1 MTSNSPNEF
10 NSKKEKQE
18 LEEEDKIISKYILAL
33 KNDETRDKAMK
44 NLYSYNK
51 NPSEK
56 IGLYLWYS
64 GGTMAVLLQELIK
77 LYQYLPPYNSKKIIN
92 EAYNKAIQ
100 ILFFFECFALNPQTK
115 KEFIESG
122 ILVYIFP
129 FLSIVP
135 NSKNS
140 FMIRTLTLRMLHNL
154 IEKKLDIETFNILN
168 QHQIMITILKIVS
181 NGKEL
186 DKKIA
191 CHIMLIII
199 SNFVG
204 LEYFCE
210 VKQRLQALVFTF
222 GQILVNDDCVKIKKF
237 ALKILLIITENNE
250 AKNEIKDYL
259 LELFKKFNIYQNLDE
274 STKIKAKQLE
284 KILQDGDMGL
294 ETGNSESK
302 IKKLKS
308 DLTNNSNNNTN
319 NGNNNNNYKIKKN
332 EVNNL
337 HNLNLTKSN
346 SFTGYNNNANQR
358 QMNINS
364 NEFNN
369 NGNKLNI
376 NMMFMNN
383 MNQIK
388 MTNGYMMPPVGD
400 INYNL
405 NKDNESY
412 MNPNMYNQNGN
423 SGFGNMNFY
432 NSFKNM

>member
-1 MTSNSPNEF
+1 MSSNSPNEF
-10 NSKKEKQE
+10 ISKKEEQE

-33 KNDETRDKAMK
+33 KNEETRDEAMK
-44 NLYSYNK
+44 NLHSYNK

-77 LYQYLPPYNSKKIIN
+77 LYQYLPPYNSKKITN
-92 EAYNKAIQ
+92 ESYNKAIQ
-100 ILFFFECFALNPQTK
+100 IAFFFECIALNPQTK
-115 KEFIESG
+115 KELIESG

-140 FMIRTLTLRMLHNL
+140 FMIRTLTLRMLHTL
-154 IEKKLDIETFNILN
+154 IDKKLDIETFNILK
-168 QHQIMITILKIVS
+168 QHQIMITLLKIVA

-191 CHIMLIII
+191 CHIMIIII
-199 SNFVG
+199 SNIMG

-222 GQILVNDDCVKIKKF
+222 AQILVYDDCVKLKKF

-259 LELFKKFNIYQNLDE
+259 LDLFKKFNIYQNLDE
-274 STKIKAKQLE
+274 NGKIKAKQLE
-284 KILQDGDMGL
+284 KILQDGDFGL

-302 IKKLKS
+302 IQKLKS

-319 NGNNNNNYKIKKN
+319 KGNNNSFKTKKN

-358 QMNINS
+358 QININS
-364 NEFNN
+364 NEFSN

-376 NMMFMNN
+376 NMMFINN

-405 NKDNESY
+405 NKDNEGY
-412 MNPNMYNQNGN
+412 MNPNLYNQNGN
-423 SGFGNMNFY
+423 TGFGNINFY

>member
-1 MTSNSPNEF
+1 MSSNSPYEF
-10 NSKKEKQE
+10 ISKKENQD
-18 LEEEDKIISKYILAL
+18 LEDEDKIISKYVLDL
-33 KNDETRDKAMK
+33 KNEETRNEVMK
-44 NLYSYNK
+44 NLHLYNK

-77 LYQYLPPYNSKKIIN
+77 LYPYLPPFNTKKITN
-92 EAYNKAIQ
+92 ETYNKSSH
-100 ILFFFECFALNPQTK
+100 ILFFFECLALNPQTK

-122 ILVYIFP
+122 ILVYVFP

-140 FMIRTLTLRMLHNL
+140 FMIRTLTLKMLYTL
-154 IEKKLDIETFNILN
+154 IEKKFDIETFNILK
-168 QHQIMITILKIVS
+168 QHQIMLTLLKIFS

-191 CHIMLIII
+191 CHIILIII
-199 SNFVG
+199 SNIAG

-210 VKQRLQALVFTF
+210 VKQRLQALVVSFR
-222 GQILVNDDCVKIKKF
+222 QILINDDCIKLKKY
-237 ALKILLIITENNE
+237 ALKVLLIITENSE

-274 STKIKAKQLE
+274 NAKIKAKQLE
-284 KILQDGDMGL
+284 KILHDGDMGI

-302 IKKLKS
+302 IQKLKS

-319 NGNNNNNYKIKKN
+319 SGNNNTYKIKKN
-332 EVNNL
+332 ETNNL
-337 HNLNLTKSN
+337 HNLNLAKNN
-346 SFTGYNNNANQR
+346 SFPGFNNNANQR
-358 QMNINS
+358 QVNLNT

-369 NGNKLNI
+369 NNNKLNI
-376 NMMFMNN
+376 NMMFINN

-405 NKDNESY
+405 NKDTENY
-412 MNPNMYNQNGN
+412 MNSNMYNQNGN
-423 SGFGNMNFY
+423 TGYGNMNFY
-432 NSFKNM
+432 NSFNNM

>member
-1 MTSNSPNEF
+1 MSSNSPNEF
-10 NSKKEKQE
+10 ISKKEDQE

-33 KNDETRDKAMK
+33 KNDETRDEAMK
-44 NLYSYNK
+44 NLHSYNK

-77 LYQYLPPYNSKKIIN
+77 LYQYLPPYNSKKITN
-92 EAYNKAIQ
+92 ESYNKAIQ
-100 ILFFFECFALNPQTK
+100 IAFFFECVALNSQTK
-115 KEFIESG
+115 KELIESG

-135 NSKNS
+135 NSRNS
-140 FMIRTLTLRMLHNL
+140 LMIRTLTLRMLHTL
-154 IEKKLDIETFNILN
+154 IDKKLDIETFNILK
-168 QHQIMITILKIVS
+168 QHQIMITLLKIVS

-191 CHIMLIII
+191 CHIMKIII
-199 SNFVG
+199 SNDMG

-210 VKQRLQALVFTF
+210 VKQRLQALVFSF
-222 GQILVNDDCVKIKKF
+222 AQILVYDDCVKLKKF
-237 ALKILLIITENNE
+237 ALRILLKITENNE

-259 LELFKKFNIYQNLDE
+259 LDLFKKFNIYQNLDE
-274 STKIKAKQLE
+274 SGKIKAKQLE

-302 IKKLKS
+302 IQKLKS

-319 NGNNNNNYKIKKN
+319 NGNNNSFKTKKN

-358 QMNINS
+358 QININS

-376 NMMFMNN
+376 NMMFINN

-405 NKDNESY
+405 NKDNEGY

-423 SGFGNMNFY
+423 NGFGNMNFY
-432 NSFKNM
+432 NTFKNM

>member
-1 MTSNSPNEF
+1 MSSNSPNEF
-10 NSKKEKQE
+10 ISKKEEQD

-33 KNDETRDKAMK
+33 KNDETRDEAMK
-44 NLYSYNK
+44 NLHSYNK

-77 LYQYLPPYNSKKIIN
+77 LYQYLPPYNSKKITN
-92 EAYNKAIQ
+92 ESYNKAIQ
-100 ILFFFECFALNPQTK
+100 IAFFFECVALNPQTK
-115 KEFIESG
+115 KELIESG

-135 NSKNS
+135 NSRNS
-140 FMIRTLTLRMLHNL
+140 LMIRTLTLRMLHTL
-154 IEKKLDIETFNILN
+154 IDKKLDIETFNILK
-168 QHQIMITILKIVS
+168 QHQIMITLLKIVS

-191 CHIMLIII
+191 CHIMKIII
-199 SNFVG
+199 SNDMG

-222 GQILVNDDCVKIKKF
+222 AQILVYDDCVKLKKF
-237 ALKILLIITENNE
+237 ALRILLKITENNE

-259 LELFKKFNIYQNLDE
+259 LDLFKKFNIYQNLDE
-274 STKIKAKQLE
+274 SGKIKAKQLE

-302 IKKLKS
+302 IQKLKS

-319 NGNNNNNYKIKKN
+319 NGNNNSFKTKKN

-358 QMNINS
+358 QININS

-376 NMMFMNN
+376 NMMFINN

-405 NKDNESY
+405 NKDNEGY

-423 SGFGNMNFY
+423 NGFGNMNFY
-432 NSFKNM
+432 NTFKNM

>member
-1 MTSNSPNEF
+1 MSSNSPNEF
-10 NSKKEKQE
+10 ISKKEDQE

-33 KNDETRDKAMK
+33 KNDETRDEAMK
-44 NLYSYNK
+44 NLHSYNK

-77 LYQYLPPYNSKKIIN
+77 LYQYLPPYNSKKITN
-92 EAYNKAIQ
+92 ESYNKAIQ
-100 ILFFFECFALNPQTK
+100 IAFFFECVALNSQTK
-115 KEFIESG
+115 KELIESG

-135 NSKNS
+135 NSRNS
-140 FMIRTLTLRMLHNL
+140 LMIRTLTLRMLHTL
-154 IEKKLDIETFNILN
+154 IDKKLDIETFNILK
-168 QHQIMITILKIVS
+168 QHQIMITLLKIVS

-191 CHIMLIII
+191 CHIMKIII
-199 SNFVG
+199 SNDMG

-222 GQILVNDDCVKIKKF
+222 AQILVYDDCVKLKKF
-237 ALKILLIITENNE
+237 ALRILLKITENNE

-259 LELFKKFNIYQNLDE
+259 LDLFKKFNIYQNLDE
-274 STKIKAKQLE
+274 SGKIKAKQLE
-284 KILQDGDMGL
+284 KILQDGDIGL

-302 IKKLKS
+302 IQKLKS

-319 NGNNNNNYKIKKN
+319 NGNNNSFKTKKN

-358 QMNINS
+358 QININS

-376 NMMFMNN
+376 NMMFINN

-405 NKDNESY
+405 NKDNEGY

-423 SGFGNMNFY
+423 NGFGNMNFY
-432 NSFKNM
+432 NTFKNM

>member
-1 MTSNSPNEF
+1 MSSNSPNEF
-10 NSKKEKQE
+10 ISKKEDQE

-33 KNDETRDKAMK
+33 KNDETRDEAMK
-44 NLYSYNK
+44 NLHSYNK

-77 LYQYLPPYNSKKIIN
+77 LYQYLPPYNSKKITN
-92 EAYNKAIQ
+92 ESYNKAIQ
-100 ILFFFECFALNPQTK
+100 IAFFFECVALNPQTK
-115 KEFIESG
+115 KELIESG

-135 NSKNS
+135 NSRNS
-140 FMIRTLTLRMLHNL
+140 LMIRTLTLRMLHTL
-154 IEKKLDIETFNILN
+154 IDKKLDIETFNILK
-168 QHQIMITILKIVS
+168 QHQIMITLLKIVS

-191 CHIMLIII
+191 CHIMKIII
-199 SNFVG
+199 SNDMG

-222 GQILVNDDCVKIKKF
+222 AQILVYDDCVKLKKF
-237 ALKILLIITENNE
+237 ALRILLKITENNE

-259 LELFKKFNIYQNLDE
+259 LDLFKKFNIYQNLDE
-274 STKIKAKQLE
+274 SGKIKAKQLE

-302 IKKLKS
+302 IQKLKS

-319 NGNNNNNYKIKKN
+319 NGNNNSFKTKKN

-358 QMNINS
+358 QININS

-376 NMMFMNN
+376 NMMFINN

-388 MTNGYMMPPVGD
+388 ITNGYMMPPVGD

-405 NKDNESY
+405 NKDNEGY

-423 SGFGNMNFY
+423 NGFGNMNFY

>member
-1 MTSNSPNEF
+1 MSSNSPNEF
-10 NSKKEKQE
+10 ISKKEEQD

-33 KNDETRDKAMK
+33 KNDETRDEAMK
-44 NLYSYNK
+44 NLHSYNK

-77 LYQYLPPYNSKKIIN
+77 LYQYLPPYNSKKITN
-92 EAYNKAIQ
+92 ESYNKAIQ
-100 ILFFFECFALNPQTK
+100 IAFFFECVALNPQTK
-115 KEFIESG
+115 KELIESG

-135 NSKNS
+135 NSRNS
-140 FMIRTLTLRMLHNL
+140 LMIRTLTLRMLHTL
-154 IEKKLDIETFNILN
+154 IDKKLDIETFNILK
-168 QHQIMITILKIVS
+168 QHQIMITLLKIVS

-191 CHIMLIII
+191 CHIMKIII
-199 SNFVG
+199 SNDMG

-222 GQILVNDDCVKIKKF
+222 AQILVYDDCVKLKKF
-237 ALKILLIITENNE
+237 ALRILLKITENNE

-259 LELFKKFNIYQNLDE
+259 LDLFKKFNIYQNLDE
-274 STKIKAKQLE
+274 SGKIKAKQLE
-284 KILQDGDMGL
+284 KILQDGDIGL

-302 IKKLKS
+302 IQKLKS

-319 NGNNNNNYKIKKN
+319 NGNNNSFKSKKN

-358 QMNINS
+358 QININS

-376 NMMFMNN
+376 NMMFINN

-405 NKDNESY
+405 NKDNEGY

-423 SGFGNMNFY
+423 NGFGNMNFY
-432 NSFKNM
+432 NTFKNM

>member
-1 MTSNSPNEF
+1 MSSNSPNEF
-10 NSKKEKQE
+10 ISKKEEQD

-33 KNDETRDKAMK
+33 KNDETRDEAMK
-44 NLYSYNK
+44 NLHSYNK

-77 LYQYLPPYNSKKIIN
+77 LYQYLPPYNSKKITN
-92 EAYNKAIQ
+92 ESYNKAIQ
-100 ILFFFECFALNPQTK
+100 IAFFFECVAINPQTK
-115 KEFIESG
+115 KELIESG

-135 NSKNS
+135 NSRNS
-140 FMIRTLTLRMLHNL
+140 LMIRTLTLRMLHTL
-154 IEKKLDIETFNILN
+154 IDKKLDIETFNILK
-168 QHQIMITILKIVS
+168 QHQIMITLLKIVS

-191 CHIMLIII
+191 CHIMKIII
-199 SNFVG
+199 SNDMG

-222 GQILVNDDCVKIKKF
+222 AQILVYDDCVKLKKF
-237 ALKILLIITENNE
+237 ALRILLKITENNE

-259 LELFKKFNIYQNLDE
+259 LDLFKKFNIYQNLDE
-274 STKIKAKQLE
+274 SGKIKAKQLE

-302 IKKLKS
+302 IQKLKS

-319 NGNNNNNYKIKKN
+319 NGNNNSYKTKKN

-358 QMNINS
+358 QININS

-376 NMMFMNN
+376 NMMFINN

-405 NKDNESY
+405 NKDNEGY

-423 SGFGNMNFY
+423 NGFGNMNFY
-432 NSFKNM
+432 NTFKNM

>member
-1 MTSNSPNEF
+1 MSSNSPNEF
-10 NSKKEKQE
+10 ISKKEDQE

-33 KNDETRDKAMK
+33 KNDETRDEAMK
-44 NLYSYNK
+44 NLHSYNK

-77 LYQYLPPYNSKKIIN
+77 LYQYLPPYNSKKITN
-92 EAYNKAIQ
+92 ESYNKAIQ
-100 ILFFFECFALNPQTK
+100 IAFFFECIALNSQTK
-115 KEFIESG
+115 KELIESG

-129 FLSIVP
+129 FLSIIP
-135 NSKNS
+135 NSRNS
-140 FMIRTLTLRMLHNL
+140 LMIRTLTLRMLHTL
-154 IEKKLDIETFNILN
+154 IDKKLDIETFNILK
-168 QHQIMITILKIVS
+168 QHQIMITLLKIVS

-191 CHIMLIII
+191 CHIMKIII
-199 SNFVG
+199 SNDMG

-222 GQILVNDDCVKIKKF
+222 AQILVYDDCVKLKKF
-237 ALKILLIITENNE
+237 ALRILLKITENNE

-259 LELFKKFNIYQNLDE
+259 LDLFKKFNIYQNLDE
-274 STKIKAKQLE
+274 SGKIKAKQLE

-302 IKKLKS
+302 IQKLKS

-319 NGNNNNNYKIKKN
+319 NGNNNSFKTKKN
-332 EVNNL
+332 EMNNL

-358 QMNINS
+358 QININS

-376 NMMFMNN
+376 NMMFINN

-405 NKDNESY
+405 NKDNEGY

-423 SGFGNMNFY
+423 NGFGNMNFY
-432 NSFKNM
+432 NTFKNM

>member
-1 MTSNSPNEF
+1 MSSNSPNEF
-10 NSKKEKQE
+10 ISKKEDQE

-33 KNDETRDKAMK
+33 KNDETRDEAMK
-44 NLYSYNK
+44 NLHLYNK

-77 LYQYLPPYNSKKIIN
+77 LYQFLPPYNSKKITN
-92 EAYNKAIQ
+92 ESYNKAIQ
-100 ILFFFECFALNPQTK
+100 IAFFFECVALNPQTK
-115 KEFIESG
+115 KELIESG

-135 NSKNS
+135 NSRNS
-140 FMIRTLTLRMLHNL
+140 LMIRTLTLRMLHTL
-154 IEKKLDIETFNILN
+154 IDKKLDIETFNILK
-168 QHQIMITILKIVS
+168 QHQIMITLLKIVS

-191 CHIMLIII
+191 CHIMKIII
-199 SNFVG
+199 SNDMG

-222 GQILVNDDCVKIKKF
+222 AQILVYDDCVKLKKF
-237 ALKILLIITENNE
+237 ALRILLKITENNE

-259 LELFKKFNIYQNLDE
+259 LDLFKKFNIYQNLDE
-274 STKIKAKQLE
+274 SGKIKAKQLE

-302 IKKLKS
+302 IQKLKS
-308 DLTNNSNNNTN
+308 DLTNNSNNHTN
-319 NGNNNNNYKIKKN
+319 NGNNNSFKTKKN

-358 QMNINS
+358 QININS

-376 NMMFMNN
+376 NMMFINN

-405 NKDNESY
+405 NKDNEGY

-423 SGFGNMNFY
+423 TGFGNMNFY

>member
-1 MTSNSPNEF
+1 MSSNSPNEF
-10 NSKKEKQE
+10 ISKKEDQE

-33 KNDETRDKAMK
+33 KNDETRDEAMK
-44 NLYSYNK
+44 NLHSYNK

-77 LYQYLPPYNSKKIIN
+77 LYQYLPPYNSKKITN
-92 EAYNKAIQ
+92 ESYNKAIQ
-100 ILFFFECFALNPQTK
+100 IAFFFECVALNSQTK
-115 KEFIESG
+115 KELIESG

-135 NSKNS
+135 NSRNS
-140 FMIRTLTLRMLHNL
+140 LMIRTLTLRMLHTL
-154 IEKKLDIETFNILN
+154 IDKKLDIETFNILK
-168 QHQIMITILKIVS
+168 QHQIMITLLKIVS

-191 CHIMLIII
+191 CHIMKIII
-199 SNFVG
+199 SNDMG

-222 GQILVNDDCVKIKKF
+222 AQILVYDDCVKLKKF
-237 ALKILLIITENNE
+237 ALRILLKITENNE

-259 LELFKKFNIYQNLDE
+259 LDLFKKFNIYQNLDE
-274 STKIKAKQLE
+274 SGKIKAKQLE

-302 IKKLKS
+302 IQKLKS

-319 NGNNNNNYKIKKN
+319 NGNNNSFKTKKN

-346 SFTGYNNNANQR
+346 SFTGYNNTANQR
-358 QMNINS
+358 QININS

-376 NMMFMNN
+376 NMMFINN

-405 NKDNESY
+405 NKDNEGY
-412 MNPNMYNQNGN
+412 MNPNMYNQNVN
-423 SGFGNMNFY
+423 NGFGNMNFY
-432 NSFKNM
+432 NTFKNM

>member
-1 MTSNSPNEF
+1 MSSNSPNEF
-10 NSKKEKQE
+10 ISKKEDQE

-33 KNDETRDKAMK
+33 KNDETRDEAMK
-44 NLYSYNK
+44 NLHSYNK

-77 LYQYLPPYNSKKIIN
+77 LYQYLPPYNSKKITN
-92 EAYNKAIQ
+92 ESYNKAIQ
-100 ILFFFECFALNPQTK
+100 IAFFFECVALNPQTK
-115 KEFIESG
+115 KELIESG

-135 NSKNS
+135 NSRNS
-140 FMIRTLTLRMLHNL
+140 LMIRTLTLRMLHTL
-154 IEKKLDIETFNILN
+154 IDKKLDIETFNILK
-168 QHQIMITILKIVS
+168 QHQIMITLLKIVS

-191 CHIMLIII
+191 CHIVKIII
-199 SNFVG
+199 SNDMG

-222 GQILVNDDCVKIKKF
+222 AQILVYDDCVKLKKF
-237 ALKILLIITENNE
+237 ALRILLKITENNE

-259 LELFKKFNIYQNLDE
+259 LDLFKKFNIYQNLDE
-274 STKIKAKQLE
+274 SGKIKAKQLE
-284 KILQDGDMGL
+284 KILQDGDIGL

-302 IKKLKS
+302 IQKLKS

-319 NGNNNNNYKIKKN
+319 NGNNNSFKTKKN

-358 QMNINS
+358 QININS

-376 NMMFMNN
+376 NMMFINN

-405 NKDNESY
+405 NKDNEGY

-423 SGFGNMNFY
+423 NGFGNMNFY
-432 NSFKNM
+432 NTFKNM

>member
-1 MTSNSPNEF
+1 MSSNSPNEF
-10 NSKKEKQE
+10 ISKKEDQE

-33 KNDETRDKAMK
+33 KNDETRDEAMK
-44 NLYSYNK
+44 NLHSYNK

-77 LYQYLPPYNSKKIIN
+77 LYQYLPPYNSKKITN
-92 EAYNKAIQ
+92 ESYNKAIQ
-100 ILFFFECFALNPQTK
+100 IAFFFECVALNSQTK
-115 KEFIESG
+115 KELIESG

-135 NSKNS
+135 NSRNS
-140 FMIRTLTLRMLHNL
+140 LMIRTLTLRMLHTL
-154 IEKKLDIETFNILN
+154 IDKKLDIETFNILK
-168 QHQIMITILKIVS
+168 QHQIMITLLKIVS

-191 CHIMLIII
+191 CHIMKIII
-199 SNFVG
+199 SNDMG

-222 GQILVNDDCVKIKKF
+222 AQILVYDDCVKLKKF
-237 ALKILLIITENNE
+237 ALRILLKITENNE

-259 LELFKKFNIYQNLDE
+259 LDLFKKFNIYQNLDE
-274 STKIKAKQLE
+274 SGKIKAKQLE

-302 IKKLKS
+302 IQKLKS

-319 NGNNNNNYKIKKN
+319 NGNNNSFKTKKN

-358 QMNINS
+358 QININS

-376 NMMFMNN
+376 NMMFINN

-405 NKDNESY
+405 SKDNEGY

-423 SGFGNMNFY
+423 NGFGNMNFY
-432 NSFKNM
+432 NTFKNM

>member
-1 MTSNSPNEF
+1 MSSNSPNEF
-10 NSKKEKQE
+10 ISKKEDQE

-33 KNDETRDKAMK
+33 KNDETRDEAMK
-44 NLYSYNK
+44 NLHSYNK

-77 LYQYLPPYNSKKIIN
+77 LYQYLPPYNSKKITN
-92 EAYNKAIQ
+92 ESYNKAIQ
-100 ILFFFECFALNPQTK
+100 IAFFFECVALNSQTK
-115 KEFIESG
+115 KELIESG

-135 NSKNS
+135 NSRNS
-140 FMIRTLTLRMLHNL
+140 LMIRTLTLRMLHTL
-154 IEKKLDIETFNILN
+154 IDKKLDIETFNILK
-168 QHQIMITILKIVS
+168 QHQIMITLLKIVS

-191 CHIMLIII
+191 CHIMKIII
-199 SNFVG
+199 SNDMG

-222 GQILVNDDCVKIKKF
+222 AQILVYDDCVKLKKF
-237 ALKILLIITENNE
+237 ALRILLKITENNE
-250 AKNEIKDYL
+250 AKNEMKDYL
-259 LELFKKFNIYQNLDE
+259 LDLFKKFNIYQNLDE
-274 STKIKAKQLE
+274 SGKIKAKQLE

-302 IKKLKS
+302 IQKLKS

-319 NGNNNNNYKIKKN
+319 NGNNNSYKTKKN

-358 QMNINS
+358 QININS

-376 NMMFMNN
+376 NMMFINN

-405 NKDNESY
+405 SKDNEGY

-423 SGFGNMNFY
+423 NGFGNMNFY
-432 NSFKNM
+432 NTFKNM

>member
-1 MTSNSPNEF
+1 MSSNSPNEF
-10 NSKKEKQE
+10 ISKKDDQE

-33 KNDETRDKAMK
+33 KNDETRDEAMK
-44 NLYSYNK
+44 NLHSYNK

-77 LYQYLPPYNSKKIIN
+77 LYQYLPPYNSKKITN
-92 EAYNKAIQ
+92 ESYNKAIQ
-100 ILFFFECFALNPQTK
+100 IAFFFECVALNPQTK
-115 KEFIESG
+115 KELIESG

-135 NSKNS
+135 NSRNS
-140 FMIRTLTLRMLHNL
+140 LMIRTLTLRMLHTL
-154 IEKKLDIETFNILN
+154 IDKKLDIETFNILK
-168 QHQIMITILKIVS
+168 QHQIMITLLKIVS

-191 CHIMLIII
+191 CHIMKIII
-199 SNFVG
+199 SNDMG

-222 GQILVNDDCVKIKKF
+222 AQILVYDDCVKLKKF
-237 ALKILLIITENNE
+237 ALRILLKITENNE

-259 LELFKKFNIYQNLDE
+259 LDLFKKFNIYQNLDE
-274 STKIKAKQLE
+274 SGKIKAKQLE

-302 IKKLKS
+302 IQKLKS

-319 NGNNNNNYKIKKN
+319 NGNNNSFKTKKN

-358 QMNINS
+358 QININS
-364 NEFNN
+364 NEFNT

-376 NMMFMNN
+376 NMMFINN

-405 NKDNESY
+405 SKDNEGY

-423 SGFGNMNFY
+423 NGFGNMNFY
-432 NSFKNM
+432 NTFKNM

>member
-1 MTSNSPNEF
+1 MSSNSPNEF
-10 NSKKEKQE
+10 ISKKEDQE

-33 KNDETRDKAMK
+33 KNDETRDEAMK
-44 NLYSYNK
+44 NLHSYNK

-77 LYQYLPPYNSKKIIN
+77 LYQYLPPYNSKKITN
-92 EAYNKAIQ
+92 ESYNKAIQ
-100 ILFFFECFALNPQTK
+100 IAFFFECVALNPQTK
-115 KEFIESG
+115 KELIESG

-129 FLSIVP
+129 FLSIIP
-135 NSKNS
+135 NSRNS
-140 FMIRTLTLRMLHNL
+140 LMIRTLTLRMLHTL
-154 IEKKLDIETFNILN
+154 IDKKLDIETFNILK
-168 QHQIMITILKIVS
+168 QHQIMITLLKIVS

-191 CHIMLIII
+191 CHIMKIII
-199 SNFVG
+199 SNDMG

-222 GQILVNDDCVKIKKF
+222 AQILVYDDCMKLKKF
-237 ALKILLIITENNE
+237 ALRILLKITENNE

-259 LELFKKFNIYQNLDE
+259 LDLFKKFNIYQNLDE
-274 STKIKAKQLE
+274 SGKIKAKQLE

-302 IKKLKS
+302 IQKLKS

-319 NGNNNNNYKIKKN
+319 NGNNNSFKTKKN

-358 QMNINS
+358 QININS

-376 NMMFMNN
+376 NMMFINN

-405 NKDNESY
+405 SKDNEGY

-423 SGFGNMNFY
+423 NGFGNMNFY
-432 NSFKNM
+432 NTFKNM

>member
-1 MTSNSPNEF
+1 MSSNSPNEF
-10 NSKKEKQE
+10 ISKKEDQE

-33 KNDETRDKAMK
+33 KNDETRDEAMK
-44 NLYSYNK
+44 NLHSYNK

-77 LYQYLPPYNSKKIIN
+77 LYQYLPPYNSKKITN
-92 EAYNKAIQ
+92 ESYNKAIQ
-100 ILFFFECFALNPQTK
+100 IAFFFECVALNPQTK
-115 KEFIESG
+115 KELIESG

-135 NSKNS
+135 NSRNS
-140 FMIRTLTLRMLHNL
+140 LMIRTLTLRMLHTL
-154 IEKKLDIETFNILN
+154 IDKKLDIETFNILK
-168 QHQIMITILKIVS
+168 QHQIMITLLKIVS

-191 CHIMLIII
+191 CHIMKIII
-199 SNFVG
+199 SNDMG

-222 GQILVNDDCVKIKKF
+222 AQILVYDDCVKLKKF
-237 ALKILLIITENNE
+237 ALRILLKITENNE

-259 LELFKKFNIYQNLDE
+259 LDLFKKFNIYQNLDE
-274 STKIKAKQLE
+274 SGKIKAKQLE

-302 IKKLKS
+302 IQKLKS

-319 NGNNNNNYKIKKN
+319 NGNNNSYKMKKN

-358 QMNINS
+358 QININS

-376 NMMFMNN
+376 NMMFINN

-405 NKDNESY
+405 NKDNEGY

-423 SGFGNMNFY
+423 NGFGNMNFY
-432 NSFKNM
+432 NTFKNM

>member
-1 MTSNSPNEF
+1 MSSNSPNEF
-10 NSKKEKQE
+10 ISKKEDQE

-33 KNDETRDKAMK
+33 KNDETRDEAMK
-44 NLYSYNK
+44 NLHSYNK

-77 LYQYLPPYNSKKIIN
+77 LYQYLPPYNSKKITN
-92 EAYNKAIQ
+92 ESYNKAIQ
-100 ILFFFECFALNPQTK
+100 IAFFFECVALNSQTK
-115 KEFIESG
+115 KELIESG

-129 FLSIVP
+129 FLSIIP
-135 NSKNS
+135 NSRNS
-140 FMIRTLTLRMLHNL
+140 LMIRTLTLRMLHTL
-154 IEKKLDIETFNILN
+154 IDKKLDIETFNILK
-168 QHQIMITILKIVS
+168 QHQIMITLLKIVS

-191 CHIMLIII
+191 CHIMKIII
-199 SNFVG
+199 SNDMG

-222 GQILVNDDCVKIKKF
+222 AQILVYDDCVKLKKF
-237 ALKILLIITENNE
+237 ALRILLKITENNE

-259 LELFKKFNIYQNLDE
+259 LDLFKKFNIYQNLDE
-274 STKIKAKQLE
+274 SGKIKAKQLE

-302 IKKLKS
+302 IQKLKS

-319 NGNNNNNYKIKKN
+319 NGNNNSFKTKKN

-358 QMNINS
+358 QININS

-376 NMMFMNN
+376 NMMFINN

-405 NKDNESY
+405 NKDNEGY

-423 SGFGNMNFY
+423 NGFGNMNFY
-432 NSFKNM
+432 NTFKNM

>member
-1 MTSNSPNEF
+1 MSSNSPNEF
-10 NSKKEKQE
+10 ISKKEDQE

-33 KNDETRDKAMK
+33 KNDETRDEAMK
-44 NLYSYNK
+44 NLHSYNK

-77 LYQYLPPYNSKKIIN
+77 LYQYLPPYNSKKIAN
-92 EAYNKAIQ
+92 ESYNKAIQ
-100 ILFFFECFALNPQTK
+100 IAFFFECVALNSQTK
-115 KEFIESG
+115 KELIESG

-129 FLSIVP
+129 FLSIIP
-135 NSKNS
+135 NSRNS
-140 FMIRTLTLRMLHNL
+140 LMIRTLTLRMLHTL
-154 IEKKLDIETFNILN
+154 IDKKLDIETFNILK
-168 QHQIMITILKIVS
+168 QHQIMITLLKIVS

-191 CHIMLIII
+191 CHIMKIII
-199 SNFVG
+199 SNDMG

-222 GQILVNDDCVKIKKF
+222 AQILVYDDCVKLKKF
-237 ALKILLIITENNE
+237 ALRILLKITENNE

-259 LELFKKFNIYQNLDE
+259 LDLFKKFNIYQNLDE
-274 STKIKAKQLE
+274 SGKIKAKQLE

-302 IKKLKS
+302 IQKLKS

-319 NGNNNNNYKIKKN
+319 NGNNNSYKTKKN

-358 QMNINS
+358 QININS
-364 NEFNN
+364 NEFNT

-376 NMMFMNN
+376 NMMFINN

-405 NKDNESY
+405 SKDNEGY

-423 SGFGNMNFY
+423 NGFGNMNFY
-432 NSFKNM
+432 NTFKNM

>member
-1 MTSNSPNEF
+1 MSSNSPNEF
-10 NSKKEKQE
+10 ISKKEDQE

-33 KNDETRDKAMK
+33 KNDETRDEAMK
-44 NLYSYNK
+44 NLHSYNK

-77 LYQYLPPYNSKKIIN
+77 LYQYLPPYNSKKITN
-92 EAYNKAIQ
+92 ESYNKAIQ
-100 ILFFFECFALNPQTK
+100 IAFFFECVALNPQTK
-115 KEFIESG
+115 KELIESG

-135 NSKNS
+135 NSRNS
-140 FMIRTLTLRMLHNL
+140 LMIRTLTLRMLHTL
-154 IEKKLDIETFNILN
+154 IDKKLDIETFNILK
-168 QHQIMITILKIVS
+168 QHQIMITLLKIVS

-191 CHIMLIII
+191 CHIMKIII
-199 SNFVG
+199 SNDMG

-222 GQILVNDDCVKIKKF
+222 AQILVYDDCVKLKKF
-237 ALKILLIITENNE
+237 ALRILLKITENNE

-259 LELFKKFNIYQNLDE
+259 LDLFKKFNIYQNLDE
-274 STKIKAKQLE
+274 SGKIKAKQLE

-302 IKKLKS
+302 IQKLKS

-319 NGNNNNNYKIKKN
+319 NGNNNSFKTKKN

-358 QMNINS
+358 QININS

-376 NMMFMNN
+376 NMMFINN

-405 NKDNESY
+405 NKDNEGY

-423 SGFGNMNFY
+423 TGFGNMNFY

>member
-1 MTSNSPNEF
+1 MSSNSPNEF
-10 NSKKEKQE
+10 ISKKEDQE

-33 KNDETRDKAMK
+33 KNDETRDEAMK
-44 NLYSYNK
+44 NLHSYNK

-77 LYQYLPPYNSKKIIN
+77 LYQYLPPYNSKKITN
-92 EAYNKAIQ
+92 ESYNKAIQ
-100 ILFFFECFALNPQTK
+100 IAFFFECVALNPQTK
-115 KEFIESG
+115 KELIESG

-135 NSKNS
+135 NSRNS
-140 FMIRTLTLRMLHNL
+140 LMIRTLTLRMLHTL
-154 IEKKLDIETFNILN
+154 IDKKLDIETFNILK
-168 QHQIMITILKIVS
+168 QHQIMITLLKIVS

-191 CHIMLIII
+191 CHIMKIII
-199 SNFVG
+199 SNDMG

-222 GQILVNDDCVKIKKF
+222 AQILVYDDCVKLKKF
-237 ALKILLIITENNE
+237 ALRILLKITENNE

-259 LELFKKFNIYQNLDE
+259 LDLFKKFNIYQNLDE
-274 STKIKAKQLE
+274 SGKIKAKQLE

-302 IKKLKS
+302 IQKLKS

-319 NGNNNNNYKIKKN
+319 NGNNNSYKMKKN

-358 QMNINS
+358 QININS
-364 NEFNN
+364 NEFNT

-376 NMMFMNN
+376 NMMFINN

-405 NKDNESY
+405 SKDNEGY

-423 SGFGNMNFY
+423 NGFGNMNFY
-432 NSFKNM
+432 NTFKNM

>member
-1 MTSNSPNEF
+1 MSSNSPYEF
-10 NSKKEKQE
+10 ISKKENQD
-18 LEEEDKIISKYILAL
+18 LEDEDKIISKYVLDL
-33 KNDETRDKAMK
+33 KNEETRNEAMK
-44 NLYSYNK
+44 NLHLYNK

-77 LYQYLPPYNSKKIIN
+77 LYPYLPPFNTKKITN
-92 EAYNKAIQ
+92 ETYNKSSH
-100 ILFFFECFALNPQTK
+100 ILFFFECLALNPQTK

-122 ILVYIFP
+122 ILVYVFP

-140 FMIRTLTLRMLHNL
+140 FMIRTLTLKMLYTL
-154 IEKKLDIETFNILN
+154 IEKKFDIETFNILK
-168 QHQIMITILKIVS
+168 QHQIMLTLLKIFS

-191 CHIMLIII
+191 CHIILIII
-199 SNFVG
+199 SNIAG

-210 VKQRLQALVFTF
+210 VKQRLQALVVSFR
-222 GQILVNDDCVKIKKF
+222 QILINDDCIKLKKY
-237 ALKILLIITENNE
+237 ALKVLLIITENSE

-274 STKIKAKQLE
+274 NAKIKAKQLE
-284 KILQDGDMGL
+284 KILHDGDMGI

-302 IKKLKS
+302 IQKLKS

-319 NGNNNNNYKIKKN
+319 SGNNNTYKIKKN
-332 EVNNL
+332 ETNNL
-337 HNLNLTKSN
+337 HNLNLAKNN
-346 SFTGYNNNANQR
+346 SFPGFNNNANQR
-358 QMNINS
+358 QVNLNT

-369 NGNKLNI
+369 NNNKLNI
-376 NMMFMNN
+376 NMMFINN

-405 NKDNESY
+405 NKDNEGY

-423 SGFGNMNFY
+423 NGFGNMNFY
-432 NSFKNM
+432 NTFKNM

>member
-1 MTSNSPNEF
+1 MSSNSPNEF
-10 NSKKEKQE
+10 ISKKEDQE

-33 KNDETRDKAMK
+33 KNDETRDEAMK
-44 NLYSYNK
+44 NLHSYNK

-77 LYQYLPPYNSKKIIN
+77 LYQYLPPYNSKKITN
-92 EAYNKAIQ
+92 ESYNKAIQ
-100 ILFFFECFALNPQTK
+100 IAFFFECVALNPQTK
-115 KEFIESG
+115 KELIESG

-135 NSKNS
+135 NSRNS
-140 FMIRTLTLRMLHNL
+140 LMIRTLTLRMLHTL
-154 IEKKLDIETFNILN
+154 IDKKLDIETFNILK
-168 QHQIMITILKIVS
+168 QHQIMITLLKIVS

-191 CHIMLIII
+191 CHIMKIII
-199 SNFVG
+199 SNDMG

-222 GQILVNDDCVKIKKF
+222 AQILVYDDCVKLKKF
-237 ALKILLIITENNE
+237 ALRILLKITENNE

-259 LELFKKFNIYQNLDE
+259 LDLFKKFNIYQNLDE
-274 STKIKAKQLE
+274 SGKIKAKQLE

-302 IKKLKS
+302 IQKLKS

-319 NGNNNNNYKIKKN
+319 NGNNNSYKTKKN

-358 QMNINS
+358 QININS
-364 NEFNN
+364 NEFNT

-376 NMMFMNN
+376 NMMFINN

-405 NKDNESY
+405 SKDNEGY

-423 SGFGNMNFY
+423 NGFGNMNFY
-432 NSFKNM
+432 NTFKNM

>member
-1 MTSNSPNEF
+1 MSSNSPNEF
-10 NSKKEKQE
+10 ISKKEDQE

-33 KNDETRDKAMK
+33 KNDETRDEAMK
-44 NLYSYNK
+44 NLHSYNK

-77 LYQYLPPYNSKKIIN
+77 LYQYLPPYNSKKITN
-92 EAYNKAIQ
+92 ESYNKAIQ
-100 ILFFFECFALNPQTK
+100 IAFFFECVALNPQTK
-115 KEFIESG
+115 KELIESG

-135 NSKNS
+135 NSRNS
-140 FMIRTLTLRMLHNL
+140 LMIRTLTLRMLHTL
-154 IEKKLDIETFNILN
+154 IDKKLDIETFNILK
-168 QHQIMITILKIVS
+168 QHQIMITLLKIVS

-191 CHIMLIII
+191 CHIMKIII
-199 SNFVG
+199 SNDMG

-222 GQILVNDDCVKIKKF
+222 AQILVYDDCVKLKKF
-237 ALKILLIITENNE
+237 ALRILLKITENNE

-259 LELFKKFNIYQNLDE
+259 LDLFKKFNIYQNLDE
-274 STKIKAKQLE
+274 SGKIKAKQLE

-302 IKKLKS
+302 IQKLKS

-319 NGNNNNNYKIKKN
+319 NGNNNSFKTKKN

-358 QMNINS
+358 QININS
-364 NEFNN
+364 NEFNT

-376 NMMFMNN
+376 NMMFINN

-405 NKDNESY
+405 NKDNEGY

-423 SGFGNMNFY
+423 NGFGNMNFY
-432 NSFKNM
+432 NTFKNM

>member
-1 MTSNSPNEF
+1 MSSNSPNEF
-10 NSKKEKQE
+10 ISKKEDQE

-33 KNDETRDKAMK
+33 KNDETRDEAMK
-44 NLYSYNK
+44 NLHSYNK

-77 LYQYLPPYNSKKIIN
+77 LYQYLPPYNSKKITN
-92 EAYNKAIQ
+92 ESYNKAIQ
-100 ILFFFECFALNPQTK
+100 IAFFFECVALNPQTK
-115 KEFIESG
+115 KELIESG

-135 NSKNS
+135 NSRNS
-140 FMIRTLTLRMLHNL
+140 LMIRTLTLRMLHTL
-154 IEKKLDIETFNILN
+154 IDKKLDIETFNILK
-168 QHQIMITILKIVS
+168 QHQIMITLLKIVS

-191 CHIMLIII
+191 CHIMKIII
-199 SNFVG
+199 SNDMG

-222 GQILVNDDCVKIKKF
+222 AQILVYDDCVKLKKF
-237 ALKILLIITENNE
+237 ALRILLKITENNE

-259 LELFKKFNIYQNLDE
+259 LDLYKKFNIYQNLDE
-274 STKIKAKQLE
+274 SGKIKAKQLE

-302 IKKLKS
+302 IQKLKS

-319 NGNNNNNYKIKKN
+319 NGNNNSFKTKKN

-358 QMNINS
+358 QININS

-376 NMMFMNN
+376 NMMFINN

-405 NKDNESY
+405 NKDNEGY

-423 SGFGNMNFY
+423 NGFGNMNFY
-432 NSFKNM
+432 NTFKNM

>member
-1 MTSNSPNEF
+1 MSSNSPNEF
-10 NSKKEKQE
+10 ISKKEDQE

-33 KNDETRDKAMK
+33 KNDETRDEAMK
-44 NLYSYNK
+44 NLHSYNK

-77 LYQYLPPYNSKKIIN
+77 LYQYLPPYNSKKITN
-92 EAYNKAIQ
+92 ESYNKAIQ
-100 ILFFFECFALNPQTK
+100 IAFFFECVAINSQTK
-115 KEFIESG
+115 KELIESG

-135 NSKNS
+135 NSRNS
-140 FMIRTLTLRMLHNL
+140 LMIRTLTLRMLHTL
-154 IEKKLDIETFNILN
+154 IDKKLDIETFNILK
-168 QHQIMITILKIVS
+168 QHQIMITLLKIVS

-191 CHIMLIII
+191 CHIMKIII
-199 SNFVG
+199 SNDMG

-222 GQILVNDDCVKIKKF
+222 AQILVYDDCVKLKKF
-237 ALKILLIITENNE
+237 ALRILLKITENNE

-259 LELFKKFNIYQNLDE
+259 LDLFKKFNIYQNLDE
-274 STKIKAKQLE
+274 SGKIKAKQLE
-284 KILQDGDMGL
+284 KILQDGDIGL

-302 IKKLKS
+302 IQKLKS

-319 NGNNNNNYKIKKN
+319 NGNNNSYKTKKN

-346 SFTGYNNNANQR
+346 SFTGYNNTANQR
-358 QMNINS
+358 QININS
-364 NEFNN
+364 NEFNT

-376 NMMFMNN
+376 NMMFINN

-405 NKDNESY
+405 NKDNEGY

-423 SGFGNMNFY
+423 NGFGNMNFY
-432 NSFKNM
+432 NTFKNM

>member
-1 MTSNSPNEF
+1 MSSNSPNEF
-10 NSKKEKQE
+10 ISKKEDQE

-33 KNDETRDKAMK
+33 KNDETRDEAMK
-44 NLYSYNK
+44 NLHSYNK

-77 LYQYLPPYNSKKIIN
+77 LYQYLPPYNSKKITN
-92 EAYNKAIQ
+92 ESYNKAIQ
-100 ILFFFECFALNPQTK
+100 IAFFFECIALNSQTK
-115 KEFIESG
+115 KELIESG

-135 NSKNS
+135 NSRNS
-140 FMIRTLTLRMLHNL
+140 LMIRTLTLRMLHTL
-154 IEKKLDIETFNILN
+154 IDKKLDIETFNILK
-168 QHQIMITILKIVS
+168 QHQIMITLLKIVS

-191 CHIMLIII
+191 CHIMKIII
-199 SNFVG
+199 SNDMG

-222 GQILVNDDCVKIKKF
+222 AQILVYDDCVKLKKF
-237 ALKILLIITENNE
+237 ALRILLKITENNE

-259 LELFKKFNIYQNLDE
+259 LDLFKKFNIYQNLDE
-274 STKIKAKQLE
+274 SGKIKAKQLE

-302 IKKLKS
+302 IQKLKS

-319 NGNNNNNYKIKKN
+319 NGNNNSFKTKKN

-358 QMNINS
+358 QININS

-376 NMMFMNN
+376 NMMFINN

-405 NKDNESY
+405 NKDNEGY

-423 SGFGNMNFY
+423 TGFGNMNFY

>member
-1 MTSNSPNEF
+1 MSSNSPNEF
-10 NSKKEKQE
+10 ISKKEEQD

-33 KNDETRDKAMK
+33 KNDETRDEAMK
-44 NLYSYNK
+44 NLHSYNK

-77 LYQYLPPYNSKKIIN
+77 LYQYLPPYNSKKITN
-92 EAYNKAIQ
+92 ESYNKAIQ
-100 ILFFFECFALNPQTK
+100 IAFFFECVALNPQTK
-115 KEFIESG
+115 KELIESG

-135 NSKNS
+135 NSRNS
-140 FMIRTLTLRMLHNL
+140 LMIRTLTLRMLHTL
-154 IEKKLDIETFNILN
+154 IDKKLDIETFNILK
-168 QHQIMITILKIVS
+168 QHQIMITLLKIVS

-191 CHIMLIII
+191 CHIMKIII
-199 SNFVG
+199 SNDMG

-222 GQILVNDDCVKIKKF
+222 AQILVYDDCMKLKKF
-237 ALKILLIITENNE
+237 ALRILLKITENNE

-259 LELFKKFNIYQNLDE
+259 LDLFKKFNIYQNLDE
-274 STKIKAKQLE
+274 SGKIKAKQLE

-302 IKKLKS
+302 IQKLKS

-319 NGNNNNNYKIKKN
+319 NGNNNSFKTKKN

-358 QMNINS
+358 QININS

-376 NMMFMNN
+376 NMMFINN

-405 NKDNESY
+405 NKDNEGY

-423 SGFGNMNFY
+423 NGFGNMNFY
-432 NSFKNM
+432 NTFKNM

>member
-1 MTSNSPNEF
+1 MSSNSPNEF
-10 NSKKEKQE
+10 ISKKEDQE

-33 KNDETRDKAMK
+33 KNDETRDEAMK
-44 NLYSYNK
+44 NLHSYNK

-77 LYQYLPPYNSKKIIN
+77 LYQYLPPYNSKKITN
-92 EAYNKAIQ
+92 ESYNKAIQ
-100 ILFFFECFALNPQTK
+100 IAFFFECVALNSQTK
-115 KEFIESG
+115 KELIESG

-135 NSKNS
+135 NSRNS
-140 FMIRTLTLRMLHNL
+140 LMIRTLTLRMLHTL
-154 IEKKLDIETFNILN
+154 IDKKLDIETFNILK
-168 QHQIMITILKIVS
+168 QHQIMITLLKIVS

-191 CHIMLIII
+191 CHIMKIII
-199 SNFVG
+199 SNDMG

-222 GQILVNDDCVKIKKF
+222 AQILVYDDCVKLKKF
-237 ALKILLIITENNE
+237 ALRILLKITENNE

-259 LELFKKFNIYQNLDE
+259 LDLFKKFNIYQNLDE
-274 STKIKAKQLE
+274 SGKIKAKQLE

-302 IKKLKS
+302 IQKLKS

-319 NGNNNNNYKIKKN
+319 NGNNNSFKTKKN

-358 QMNINS
+358 QININS

-376 NMMFMNN
+376 NMMFINN

-405 NKDNESY
+405 NKDNEGY

-423 SGFGNMNFY
+423 NGFGNMNFY
-432 NSFKNM
+432 NTFKNM

>member
-1 MTSNSPNEF
+1 MSSNSPNEF
-10 NSKKEKQE
+10 ISKKEEQD

-33 KNDETRDKAMK
+33 KNDETRDEAMK
-44 NLYSYNK
+44 NLHSYNK

-77 LYQYLPPYNSKKIIN
+77 LYQYLPPYNSKKITN
-92 EAYNKAIQ
+92 ESYNKAIQ
-100 ILFFFECFALNPQTK
+100 IAFFFECVALNPQTK
-115 KEFIESG
+115 KELIESG

-135 NSKNS
+135 NSRNS
-140 FMIRTLTLRMLHNL
+140 LMIRTLTLRMLHTL
-154 IEKKLDIETFNILN
+154 IDKKLDIETFNILK
-168 QHQIMITILKIVS
+168 QHQIMITLLKIVS

-191 CHIMLIII
+191 CHIMKIII
-199 SNFVG
+199 SNDMG

-222 GQILVNDDCVKIKKF
+222 AQILVYDDCVKLKKF
-237 ALKILLIITENNE
+237 ALRILLKITENNE

-259 LELFKKFNIYQNLDE
+259 LDLFKKFNIYQNLDE
-274 STKIKAKQLE
+274 SGKIKAKQLE

-302 IKKLKS
+302 IQKLKS

-319 NGNNNNNYKIKKN
+319 NGNNNSYKTKKN

-358 QMNINS
+358 QININS

-376 NMMFMNN
+376 NMMFINN

-405 NKDNESY
+405 NKDNEGY

-423 SGFGNMNFY
+423 NGFGNMNFY
-432 NSFKNM
+432 NTFKNM

>member
-1 MTSNSPNEF
+1 MSSNSPNEF
-10 NSKKEKQE
+10 ISKKEEQE

-33 KNDETRDKAMK
+33 KNDETRDEAMK
-44 NLYSYNK
+44 NLHSYNK

-77 LYQYLPPYNSKKIIN
+77 LYQYLPPYNSKKITN
-92 EAYNKAIQ
+92 ESYNKAIQ
-100 ILFFFECFALNPQTK
+100 IAFFFECVALNPQTK
-115 KEFIESG
+115 KELIESG

-135 NSKNS
+135 NSRNS
-140 FMIRTLTLRMLHNL
+140 LMIRTLTLRMLHTL
-154 IEKKLDIETFNILN
+154 IDKKLDIETFNILK
-168 QHQIMITILKIVS
+168 QHQIMITLLKIVS

-191 CHIMLIII
+191 CHIMKIII
-199 SNFVG
+199 SNDMG

-222 GQILVNDDCVKIKKF
+222 AQILVYDDCVKLKKF
-237 ALKILLIITENNE
+237 ALRILLKITENNE

-259 LELFKKFNIYQNLDE
+259 LDLFKKFNIYQNLDE
-274 STKIKAKQLE
+274 SGKIKAKQLE

-302 IKKLKS
+302 IQKLKS

-319 NGNNNNNYKIKKN
+319 NGNNNSFKTKKN

-358 QMNINS
+358 QININS

-376 NMMFMNN
+376 NMMFINN

-388 MTNGYMMPPVGD
+388 ITNGYMMPPVGD

-405 NKDNESY
+405 NKDNEGY

-423 SGFGNMNFY
+423 NGFGNMNFY
-432 NSFKNM
+432 NTFKNM

>member
-1 MTSNSPNEF
+1 MSSNSPNEF
-10 NSKKEKQE
+10 ISKKEDQE

-33 KNDETRDKAMK
+33 KNDETRDEAMK
-44 NLYSYNK
+44 NLHSYNK

-77 LYQYLPPYNSKKIIN
+77 LYQYLPPYNSKKITN
-92 EAYNKAIQ
+92 ESYNKAIQ
-100 ILFFFECFALNPQTK
+100 IAFFFECVALNPQTK
-115 KEFIESG
+115 KELIESG

-135 NSKNS
+135 NSRNS
-140 FMIRTLTLRMLHNL
+140 LMIRTLTLRMLHTL
-154 IEKKLDIETFNILN
+154 IDKKLDIETFNILK
-168 QHQIMITILKIVS
+168 QHQIMITLLKIVA

-191 CHIMLIII
+191 CHIMKIII
-199 SNFVG
+199 SNDMG

-222 GQILVNDDCVKIKKF
+222 AQILVYDDCVKLKKF
-237 ALKILLIITENNE
+237 ALRILLKITENNE

-259 LELFKKFNIYQNLDE
+259 LDLFKKFNIYQNLDE
-274 STKIKAKQLE
+274 SGKIKAKQLE

-302 IKKLKS
+302 IQKLKS

-319 NGNNNNNYKIKKN
+319 NGNNNSFKSKKN

-358 QMNINS
+358 QININS

-376 NMMFMNN
+376 NMMFINN

-405 NKDNESY
+405 NKDNEGY

-423 SGFGNMNFY
+423 NGFGNMNFY
-432 NSFKNM
+432 NTFKNM

>member
-1 MTSNSPNEF
+1 MSSNSPNEF
-10 NSKKEKQE
+10 ISKKEEQE

-33 KNDETRDKAMK
+33 KNDETRDEAMK
-44 NLYSYNK
+44 TLYSYNK

-77 LYQYLPPYNSKKIIN
+77 LYQYLPPYNSKKITN
-92 EAYNKAIQ
+92 ESYNKAIQ
-100 ILFFFECFALNPQTK
+100 IAFFFECVALNPQTK
-115 KEFIESG
+115 KELIESG

-135 NSKNS
+135 NSRNS
-140 FMIRTLTLRMLHNL
+140 LMIRTLTLRMLHTL
-154 IEKKLDIETFNILN
+154 IDKKLDIETFNILK
-168 QHQIMITILKIVS
+168 QHQIMITLLKIVS

-191 CHIMLIII
+191 CHIMKIII
-199 SNFVG
+199 SNDMG

-222 GQILVNDDCVKIKKF
+222 AQILVYDDCVKLKKF
-237 ALKILLIITENNE
+237 ALRILLKITENNE

-259 LELFKKFNIYQNLDE
+259 LDLFKKFNIYQNLDE
-274 STKIKAKQLE
+274 SGKIKAKQLE
-284 KILQDGDMGL
+284 KMLQDGDMGL

-302 IKKLKS
+302 IQKLKS

-319 NGNNNNNYKIKKN
+319 NGNNNSFKTKKN

-358 QMNINS
+358 QININS

-376 NMMFMNN
+376 NMMFINN

-388 MTNGYMMPPVGD
+388 ITNGYMMPPVGD

-405 NKDNESY
+405 NKDNEGY

-423 SGFGNMNFY
+423 NGFGNMNFY

>member
-1 MTSNSPNEF
+1 MSSNSPYEF
-10 NSKKEKQE
+10 ISKKENQD
-18 LEEEDKIISKYILAL
+18 LEDEDKIISKYVLDL
-33 KNDETRDKAMK
+33 KNEETRNEAMK
-44 NLYSYNK
+44 NLHLYNK

-77 LYQYLPPYNSKKIIN
+77 LYPYLPPFNTKKITN
-92 EAYNKAIQ
+92 ETYNKSSH
-100 ILFFFECFALNPQTK
+100 ILFFFECLALNPQTK

-122 ILVYIFP
+122 ILVYVFP

-140 FMIRTLTLRMLHNL
+140 FMIRTLTLKMLYTL
-154 IEKKLDIETFNILN
+154 IEKKFDIETFNILK
-168 QHQIMITILKIVS
+168 QHQIMLTLLKIFS

-191 CHIMLIII
+191 CHIILIII
-199 SNFVG
+199 SNIAG

-210 VKQRLQALVFTF
+210 VKQRLQALVVSFR
-222 GQILVNDDCVKIKKF
+222 QILINDDCIKLKKY
-237 ALKILLIITENNE
+237 ALKVLLIITENSE

-274 STKIKAKQLE
+274 NAKIKAKQLE
-284 KILQDGDMGL
+284 KILHDGDMGI

-302 IKKLKS
+302 IQKLKS

-319 NGNNNNNYKIKKN
+319 SGNNNTYKIKKN
-332 EVNNL
+332 ETNNL
-337 HNLNLTKSN
+337 HNLNLAKNN
-346 SFTGYNNNANQR
+346 SFPGFNNNANQR
-358 QMNINS
+358 QVNLNT

-369 NGNKLNI
+369 NNNKLNI
-376 NMMFMNN
+376 NMMFINN

-400 INYNL
+400 MI
-405 NKDNESY
+405 
-412 MNPNMYNQNGN
+412 
-423 SGFGNMNFY
+423 
-432 NSFKNM
+432 

>member
-1 MTSNSPNEF
+1 MSSNSPNEF
-10 NSKKEKQE
+10 ISKKEEQE

-33 KNDETRDKAMK
+33 KNDETRDEAMK
-44 NLYSYNK
+44 NLHSYNK

-77 LYQYLPPYNSKKIIN
+77 LYQYLPPYNSKKITN
-92 EAYNKAIQ
+92 ESYNKAIQ
-100 ILFFFECFALNPQTK
+100 IAFFFECVALNPQTK
-115 KEFIESG
+115 KELIESG

-135 NSKNS
+135 NSRNS
-140 FMIRTLTLRMLHNL
+140 LMIRTLTLRMLHTL
-154 IEKKLDIETFNILN
+154 IDKKLDIETFNILK
-168 QHQIMITILKIVS
+168 QHQIMITLLKIVS

-191 CHIMLIII
+191 CHIMKIII
-199 SNFVG
+199 SNDMG

-222 GQILVNDDCVKIKKF
+222 AQILVYDDCVKLKKF
-237 ALKILLIITENNE
+237 ALRILLKITENNE

-259 LELFKKFNIYQNLDE
+259 LDLFKKFNIYQNLDE
-274 STKIKAKQLE
+274 SGKIKAKQLE
-284 KILQDGDMGL
+284 KILQDGDIGL

-302 IKKLKS
+302 IQKLKS

-319 NGNNNNNYKIKKN
+319 NGNNNSFKTKKN

-358 QMNINS
+358 QININS

-376 NMMFMNN
+376 NMMFINN

-405 NKDNESY
+405 NKDNEGY

-423 SGFGNMNFY
+423 NGFGNMNFY
-432 NSFKNM
+432 NTFKNM

>member
-1 MTSNSPNEF
+1 MSSNSPNEF
-10 NSKKEKQE
+10 ISKKEDQE

-33 KNDETRDKAMK
+33 KNDETRDEAMK
-44 NLYSYNK
+44 NLHSYNK

-77 LYQYLPPYNSKKIIN
+77 LYQYLPPYNSKKITN
-92 EAYNKAIQ
+92 ESYNKAIQ
-100 ILFFFECFALNPQTK
+100 IAFFFECVALNSQTK
-115 KEFIESG
+115 KELIESG

-135 NSKNS
+135 NSRNS
-140 FMIRTLTLRMLHNL
+140 LMIRTLTLRMLHTL
-154 IEKKLDIETFNILN
+154 IDKKLDIETFNILK
-168 QHQIMITILKIVS
+168 QHQIMITLLKIVS

-191 CHIMLIII
+191 CHIMKIII
-199 SNFVG
+199 SNDMG

-222 GQILVNDDCVKIKKF
+222 AQILVYDDCVKLKKF
-237 ALKILLIITENNE
+237 ALRILLKITENNE

-259 LELFKKFNIYQNLDE
+259 LDLFKKFNIYQNLDE
-274 STKIKAKQLE
+274 SGKIKAKQLE

-302 IKKLKS
+302 IQKLKS

-319 NGNNNNNYKIKKN
+319 NGNNNSFKTKKN

-346 SFTGYNNNANQR
+346 SFTGYNNTANQR
-358 QMNINS
+358 QININS

-376 NMMFMNN
+376 NMMFINN

-388 MTNGYMMPPVGD
+388 ITNGYMMPPVGD

-405 NKDNESY
+405 NKDNEGY

-423 SGFGNMNFY
+423 NGFGNMNFY
-432 NSFKNM
+432 NTFKNM

>member
-1 MTSNSPNEF
+1 MSSNSPNEF
-10 NSKKEKQE
+10 ISKKEDQE

-33 KNDETRDKAMK
+33 KNDETRDEAMK
-44 NLYSYNK
+44 NLHSYNK

-77 LYQYLPPYNSKKIIN
+77 LYQYLPPYNSKKITN
-92 EAYNKAIQ
+92 ESYNKAIQ
-100 ILFFFECFALNPQTK
+100 IAFFFECVAINSQTK
-115 KEFIESG
+115 KELIESG

-135 NSKNS
+135 NSRNS
-140 FMIRTLTLRMLHNL
+140 LMIRTLTLRMLHTL
-154 IEKKLDIETFNILN
+154 IDKKLDIETFNILK
-168 QHQIMITILKIVS
+168 QHQIMITLLKIVS

-191 CHIMLIII
+191 CHIMKIII
-199 SNFVG
+199 SNDMG

-222 GQILVNDDCVKIKKF
+222 AQILVYDDCVKLKKF
-237 ALKILLIITENNE
+237 ALRILLKITENNE

-259 LELFKKFNIYQNLDE
+259 LDLFKKFNIYQNLDE
-274 STKIKAKQLE
+274 SGKIKAKQLE

-302 IKKLKS
+302 IQKLKS

-319 NGNNNNNYKIKKN
+319 NGNNNSFKTKKN

-358 QMNINS
+358 QININS

-376 NMMFMNN
+376 NMMFINN

-405 NKDNESY
+405 SKDNEGY

-423 SGFGNMNFY
+423 NGFGNMNFY
-432 NSFKNM
+432 NTFKNM

>member
-1 MTSNSPNEF
+1 MSSNSPNEF
-10 NSKKEKQE
+10 ISKKEEQE

-33 KNDETRDKAMK
+33 KNDETRDEAMK

-77 LYQYLPPYNSKKIIN
+77 LYQYLPPYNSKKITN
-92 EAYNKAIQ
+92 ESYNKAIQ
-100 ILFFFECFALNPQTK
+100 IAFFFECVALNPQTK
-115 KEFIESG
+115 KELIESG

-135 NSKNS
+135 NSRNS
-140 FMIRTLTLRMLHNL
+140 LMIRTLTLRMLHTL
-154 IEKKLDIETFNILN
+154 IDKKLDIETFNILK
-168 QHQIMITILKIVS
+168 QHQIMITLLKIVS

-191 CHIMLIII
+191 CHIMKIII
-199 SNFVG
+199 SNDMG

-222 GQILVNDDCVKIKKF
+222 AQILVYDDCVKLKKF
-237 ALKILLIITENNE
+237 ALRILLKITENNE

-259 LELFKKFNIYQNLDE
+259 LDLFKKFNIYQNLDE
-274 STKIKAKQLE
+274 SGKIKAKQLE

-302 IKKLKS
+302 IQKLKS

-319 NGNNNNNYKIKKN
+319 NGNNNSFKTKKN

-358 QMNINS
+358 QININS

-376 NMMFMNN
+376 NMMFINN

-405 NKDNESY
+405 SKDNEGY

-423 SGFGNMNFY
+423 NGFGNMNFY
-432 NSFKNM
+432 NTFKNM

>member
-1 MTSNSPNEF
+1 MSSNSPNEF
-10 NSKKEKQE
+10 ISKKEDQE

-33 KNDETRDKAMK
+33 KNDETRDEAMK
-44 NLYSYNK
+44 NLHSYNK

-77 LYQYLPPYNSKKIIN
+77 LYQYLPPYNSKKITN
-92 EAYNKAIQ
+92 ESYNKAIQ
-100 ILFFFECFALNPQTK
+100 IAFFFECVALNPQTK
-115 KEFIESG
+115 KELIESG

-135 NSKNS
+135 NSRNS
-140 FMIRTLTLRMLHNL
+140 LMIRTLTLRMLHTL
-154 IEKKLDIETFNILN
+154 IDKKLDIETFNILK
-168 QHQIMITILKIVS
+168 QHQIMITLLKIVS

-191 CHIMLIII
+191 CHIMKIII
-199 SNFVG
+199 SNDMG

-222 GQILVNDDCVKIKKF
+222 AQILVYDDCVKLKKF
-237 ALKILLIITENNE
+237 ALRILLKITENNE

-259 LELFKKFNIYQNLDE
+259 LDLFKKFNIYQNLDE
-274 STKIKAKQLE
+274 SGKIKAKQLE

-302 IKKLKS
+302 IQKLKS

-319 NGNNNNNYKIKKN
+319 NGNNNSFKTKKN

-358 QMNINS
+358 QININS

-376 NMMFMNN
+376 NMMFINN

-405 NKDNESY
+405 NKDNEGY

-423 SGFGNMNFY
+423 NGFGNMNFY
-432 NSFKNM
+432 NTFKNM